1 MFDVIAENGGTI
13 LLGLIVF
20 WFAQYIGAYW
30 QMRRFYRRMTELRKG
45 GLTAVGL
52 NGDRYKGRAY
62 AVLTI
67 DENDRI
73 VHAEQFSGW
82 TVFARL
88 QPVPNMEG
96 LNLDDVLTNDIR
108 LPVSKKLQT
117 AFANAARDL
126 REAREKQLK
135 MIPEYARC

>member
-1 MFDVIAENGGTI
+1 
-13 LLGLIVF
+13 
-20 WFAQYIGAYW
+20 
-30 QMRRFYRRMTELRKG
+30 MRRFYRRMTELRKG

-67 DENDRI
+67 DENERV

-88 QPVPNMEG
+88 RPVPGMAG
-96 LNLDDVLTNDIR
+96 LNLADVLANDTR

-117 AFANAARDL
+117 AFVNAARDL
-126 REAREKQLK
+126 REAREKQIK
-135 MIPEYARC
+135 PIPEYA